1 MKKFSLKTKIATLS
15 AVIAVSATTAV
26 FAHGGAMGIVK
37 ERMDLMSAI
46 GKNMKSVGAMVKGEI
61 KFDPAAIETSAK
73 SIAEHSTKINA
84 LFPKGSLDKPTEAL
98 PSIWEDWDRFTQLNK
113 ELETEANK
121 LAEVA
126 ISGDKRAVMMQFAKT
141 GKVCST
147 CHTDF
152 RIKKD

>member
-46 GKNMKSVGAMVKGEI
+46 GKNMKSVAAMVKGEA
-61 KFDPAAIETSAK
+61 KFDPTAIETSAK
-73 SIAEHSTKINA
+73 SMAEHSTKIND

-98 PSIWEDWDRFTQLNK
+98 PSIWEDWDRFAQLSK
-113 ELETEANK
+113 DLETEANK

-126 ISGDKRAVMMQFAKT
+126 TSGDKRAVMMQFAKI

-147 CHTDF
+147 CHTNF